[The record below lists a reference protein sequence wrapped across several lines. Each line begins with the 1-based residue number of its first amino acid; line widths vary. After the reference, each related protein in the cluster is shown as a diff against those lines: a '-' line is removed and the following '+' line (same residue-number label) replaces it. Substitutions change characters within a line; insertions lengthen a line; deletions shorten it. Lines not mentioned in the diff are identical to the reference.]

1 MELARLR
8 TALGEGQGQHVDLE
22 IDKLR
27 ALLGVVEADVRLLR
41 QVKDEEGGLQECTDG
56 EFILRSPQQ
65 RKKLLSQ
72 AVQTAASLQVLRT
85 VRPSAASP
93 PVGQPPEAVPQGLLR
108 AVKSALELRK
118 SPVLRPIPRGG
129 SASSPQ
135 LPGLPMADPSASGV
149 GGAQRAVAIMPL
161 QGATKLR
168 TSSST
173 PKLQGIGEPEAW
185 SGGRPK
191 TSGVL
196 GFANPAASST
206 STSPANSQGATATG
220 EARSRPPTSGLLA
233 PVTRALSTPSTS
245 STRSQG
251 MPCLPAS
258 GMLGA
263 NQADSSPSTSPAQ
276 SQGRRSRPPRPS
288 TDSVPCAHGEHAER
302 HCERCRQPLPSVAP
316 EASELLVRLEAAG
329 IGPWQIAE
337 LKASEARLAE
347 LGAGRRAPR
356 LSAAPRWSDGG

>member
-161 QGATKLR
+161 QGRRNLVTVNAAVSPFHPLHRRRVNCWFAWKRLGSGHGR
-168 TSSST
+168 
-173 PKLQGIGEPEAW
+173 LQ
-185 SGGRPK
+185 S
-191 TSGVL
+191 
-196 GFANPAASST
+196 
-206 STSPANSQGATATG
+206 
-220 EARSRPPTSGLLA
+220 
-233 PVTRALSTPSTS
+233 
-245 STRSQG
+245 
-251 MPCLPAS
+251 
-258 GMLGA
+258 
-263 NQADSSPSTSPAQ
+263 
-276 SQGRRSRPPRPS
+276 
-288 TDSVPCAHGEHAER
+288 
-302 HCERCRQPLPSVAP
+302 
-316 EASELLVRLEAAG
+316 
-329 IGPWQIAE
+329 
-337 LKASEARLAE
+337 
-347 LGAGRRAPR
+347 
-356 LSAAPRWSDGG
+356 